1 MHWSASFIIAVVL
14 SMDITLTSEITE
26 ETNKSSQRP
35 SPLSNGDNRDG
46 YGNNSESS
54 SICSVDETSIKPE
67 RCPSD
72 HECSKLDAICMICN
86 CSSDCQYGKTA
97 NASCTV
103 PQSINCT
110 GARNFNKPFTCQYCY
125 QSNASNHKCSENF
138 ECNSVADPNSR
149 LYLASCAVPDALICL
164 GNRKFLKLR
173 PCNWT
178 GGYKWTTALAL
189 SITLGGF
196 GADRFYLGHWQEG
209 IGKLFSFGGL
219 GVWTLV
225 DVVMVAIRYIGP
237 ADGSLYI

>member
-35 SPLSNGDNRDG
+35 SPLSNGDNRGKQQIRKIYSNRCFVCISLTLGCFWYLYCEIIFINVLKFLDG

-103 PQSINCT
+103 PQSINV
-110 GARNFNKPFTCQYCY
+110 RKPFVLWSY
-125 QSNASNHKCSENF
+125 
-138 ECNSVADPNSR
+138 NSTYR
-149 LYLASCAVPDALICL
+149 IK
-164 GNRKFLKLR
+164 RKIFTR
-173 PCNWT
+173 
-178 GGYKWTTALAL
+178 
-189 SITLGGF
+189 
-196 GADRFYLGHWQEG
+196 
-209 IGKLFSFGGL
+209 
-219 GVWTLV
+219 
-225 DVVMVAIRYIGP
+225 
-237 ADGSLYI
+237 